1 MKNEKNKTVRVVKMF
16 LLFYL
21 FMLMPLTAAAQQR
34 IEFGYISYEKVFQM
48 LPGYAAAQ
56 QNLDILRAKYAEELK
71 RAEEEFNK
79 KYEEF
84 LDGQRDFPATILQK
98 RQTELQQLMEKNIAF
113 KEESRRLLEQAQEEA
128 YAPLHEEL
136 TNAINAVGALRGL
149 AFIINTDQ
157 KACPYINPEMGIDV
171 TKDVLNSLKK

>member
-1 MKNEKNKTVRVVKMF
+1 MALSFIISPLSFSSVV
-16 LLFYL
+16 
-21 FMLMPLTAAAQQR
+21 AQK
-34 IEFGYISYEKVFQM
+34 FGYVSYEKVFQM
-48 LPGYAAAQ
+48 LPDYAATQ
-56 QNLDILRAKYAEELK
+56 QNLDILRAKYADEAK
-71 RAEEEFNK
+71 RAEDEFNK

-128 YAPLHEEL
+128 YAPLHQKL
-136 TNAINAVGALRGL
+136 ADVLQRVGTERGL

-157 KACPYINPEMGIDV
+157 NACPFINPDMGEDV
-171 TKDVLNSLKK
+171 TAAVLALIRN

>member
-1 MKNEKNKTVRVVKMF
+1 MKNGKNKVVRVVKMF

-34 IEFGYISYEKVFQM
+34 FGYVSYEQVFQM
-48 LPGYAAAQ
+48 LPEYAATQ
-56 QNLDILRAKYAEELK
+56 QNLDILRAKYADETK

-128 YAPLHEEL
+128 YAPLHQKLAEL
-136 TNAINAVGALRGL
+136 LQRVGTQRGL

-157 KACPYINPEMGIDV
+157 NACPFINPEMGEDV
-171 TKDVLNSLKK
+171 TAAVLALIRN

>member
-1 MKNEKNKTVRVVKMF
+1 MKQTLNKHLMRWIMALSFIISPLSFSSVV
-16 LLFYL
+16 
-21 FMLMPLTAAAQQR
+21 AQK
-34 IEFGYISYEKVFQM
+34 FGYVSYEKVFQM
-48 LPGYAAAQ
+48 LPDYAATQ
-56 QNLDILRAKYAEELK
+56 QNLDILRAKYADEAK
-71 RAEEEFNK
+71 RAEDEFNK

-128 YAPLHEEL
+128 YAPLHQKL
-136 TNAINAVGALRGL
+136 ADVLQRVGTERGL

-157 KACPYINPEMGIDV
+157 NACPFINPDMGEDV
-171 TKDVLNSLKK
+171 TAAVLALIRN